1 MIHIMSK
8 KGAIQALG
16 YLEKRPAT
24 FSSYKIWK
32 DMVHLSLDN
41 LKMKQN
47 KSSEILISLEKP
59 IRG

>member
-1 MIHIMSK
+1 MSK

-24 FSSYKIWK
+24 FFSYKIWK

-59 IRG
+59 SRG